1 MLFPV
6 NVNVANLAAPKAVAG
21 FSPFGN
27 KSSLNVFATSG
38 DKKWDSR
45 YAHAVPHDASY
56 YGKCMI
62 AGILSCGLTH
72 TVITP
77 LDVVKCNMQVN
88 PLKYKTLPQG
98 ISTVVAEE
106 GASAL
111 FKGWAPT
118 AIGYSAQGFCKFGF
132 YEVFKDMYSTM
143 AGEENAFKYRGLI
156 YLAGSA
162 SAEFIAD
169 VALCPMEMVKVKVQ
183 TSPHGTFPLEL
194 GAAVSAMKA
203 NSAET
208 RFPFG
213 SVVPLWSR
221 QIPYTMA
228 KFFFFEKVVEAFYT
242 KVFVEPKESYPKSTQ
257 LGITFASGYIAGV
270 ICAIVSHPADS
281 LVSLMGKSENKGKG
295 LGQIASETG
304 MANLATKGLGT
315 RIIMIGTLTGLQWWI
330 YDTFKTVCGMG
341 TSGGA
346 PAKK

>member
-1 MLFPV
+1 MTFFAAATSV
-6 NVNVANLAAPKAVAG
+6 FAAPKPISG
-21 FSPFGN
+21 YNPISGKKN
-27 KSSLNVFATSG
+27 ILATSA
-38 DKKWDSR
+38 DTPWNSR
-45 YAHAVPHDASY
+45 WSHPVPHDNAY

-88 PLKYKTLPQG
+88 PGKFKTLPGG
-98 ISTVVAEE
+98 IKTIAAEE
-106 GASAL
+106 GMGAL
-111 FKGWAPT
+111 MKGWAPT
-118 AIGYSAQGFCKFGF
+118 AIGYSMQGFCKFGF
-132 YEVFKDMYSTM
+132 YEIFKDMYSTM
-143 AGEENAFKYRGLI
+143 AGEENAYKYRGMI

-183 TSPHGTFPLEL
+183 TSPAGTFPTEF
-194 GAAVSAMKA
+194 GPAVAAMKA
-203 NSAET
+203 NRAET

-242 KVFVEPKESYPKSTQ
+242 RVFTEPKETYAKSTQ

-281 LVSLMGKSENKGKG
+281 IVSLMGKAENKGKG
-295 LGQIASETG
+295 LGQIANETG
-304 MANLATKGLGT
+304 FANLATKGLGT

-341 TSGGA
+341 TTGGA
-346 PAKK
+346 AKK

>member
-1 MLFPV
+1 MSF
-6 NVNVANLAAPKAVAG
+6 VASLSAPAPVAG
-21 FSPFGN
+21 FSPMTSGRRAP
-27 KSSLNVFATSG
+27 LATSAA
-38 DKKWDSR
+38 KWDAR
-45 YAHAVPHDASY
+45 YSHAVPHDASY

-62 AGILSCGLTH
+62 GGILSCGLTH
-72 TVITP
+72 TLITP
-77 LDVVKCNMQVN
+77 LDVVKCNMQVF
-88 PLKYKTLPQG
+88 PGKYNGLVQG
-98 ISTVVAEE
+98 IKLVAAEE

-132 YEVFKDMYSTM
+132 YEIFKDFYSTL
-143 AGEENAFKYRGLI
+143 AGEENAYKYRGMI
-156 YLAGSA
+156 FLAGSA

-183 TSPHGTFPLEL
+183 TSPAGTFPVEL
-194 GAAVSAMKA
+194 GPAVAAMKA
-203 NSAET
+203 NAAET
-208 RFPFG
+208 RYPFG

-242 KVFVEPKESYPKSTQ
+242 HVFTEPKESYPKSTQ
-257 LGITFASGYIAGV
+257 LGVTFASGYLAGV

-281 LVSLMGKSENKGKG
+281 LVSLMGKAENKGKG

-304 MANLATKGLGT
+304 FANLATKGLGT

-330 YDTFKTVCGMG
+330 YDSFKSALGMG
-341 TSGGA
+341 TTGGV
-346 PAKK
+346 AKK